1 MKWLPRDKR
10 NPFIIAVASTVV
22 ILGLLYFGLIRL
34 QFEFLSKVAED
45 KKIAA
50 NKLEGIENTIKN
62 SDTTAT
68 QLADVTYTLSRAEE
82 DMASGDL
89 YSWTYSTI
97 RLFKQQYKVE
107 IPEVGHP
114 SVSDVDMFP
123 TFPYKQLRFT
133 VNGTAYYHDL
143 GKFIADF
150 ENAFPHARVVNL
162 VAEPMSDSGD
172 SEKLSF
178 RMDIIALIKPNPS

>member
-10 NPFIIAVASTVV
+10 NLFIIVVASTVV
-22 ILGLLYFGLIRL
+22 IVGLLYFGLIGM
-34 QFEFLSKVAED
+34 QFSSLSKVAAD
-45 KKIAA
+45 RKIAA
-50 NKLEGIENTIKN
+50 DKLLGIENTIKN
-62 SDTTAT
+62 ADSTAT
-68 QLADVTYTLSRAEE
+68 GLADVTYTLSRAEE

-89 YSWTYSTI
+89 YSWTYSTM

-107 IPEVGHP
+107 IPEVSHP

-133 VNGTAYYHDL
+133 INGTAYYHDL

-162 VAEPMSDSGD
+162 VAEPMSGE

-178 RMDIIALIKPNPS
+178 RMDIVALIKPNPL